1 MSRVEELRAAI
12 LGSDDLRREPVDVD
26 VPWDMGG
33 EKLYIQEL
41 TADQRD
47 EYLTKV
53 MPDGEN
59 FVWRSDLTA
68 LILVKVLVTESGERV
83 FEDSDAAALGSKPAS
98 VLRPLFNQAMRLS
111 GMDRAAAEAIKEGF
125 GEAQS
130 EPSDIG

>member
-1 MSRVEELRAAI
+1 VNRAELRAAI

-33 EKLYIQEL
+33 EKLYVQEL
-41 TADQRD
+41 SAEQRD
-47 EYLTKV
+47 EYMTKV
-53 MPDGEN
+53 LPDGEN

-68 LILVKVLVTESGERV
+68 LVLVKVLVTETGERV
-83 FEDSDAAALGSKPAS
+83 FEDSDVAALGAKPAS
-98 VLRPLFNQAMRLS
+98 VLRPLFNQAMKLS

-125 GEAQS
+125 DEAQS